1 MQLFSE
7 RASKPFEIATRVSA
21 CRTFFNFVYWR
32 GLEGWGPGSI
42 KRGRRWSSAIYTP
55 EKNLAMQT
63 ANLQCNL
70 LYSTIQCSTACS
82 QNNFFP

>member
-32 GLEGWGPGSI
+32 GLEGWGPG
-42 KRGRRWSSAIYTP
+42 
-55 EKNLAMQT
+55 
-63 ANLQCNL
+63 
-70 LYSTIQCSTACS
+70 
-82 QNNFFP
+82 